1 MDDLRAR
8 LEQAL
13 AGTYTFERELGGG
26 GMSRT
31 YLVREKALDRRVV
44 VKVLA
49 PELLAGISVERFRR
63 EVLLAAQLQH
73 PHVVPVLTAGDTDG
87 LPWFTMPYVDGD
99 SLRQR
104 LTQGP
109 LGIGEIVGILRDVAR
124 ALAYAHSH
132 GVVHRDIKPDNVLLS
147 AGAATVTDFGIA
159 KAINAARGGEGP
171 GFRTELTIAGTSIG
185 TPTYMAPEQAAG
197 DPSTDHRADLYSF
210 GAMAYELLAGQPP
223 FHGRRP
229 TALLA
234 AHMAETPE
242 DVRTHRAD
250 CPPPLADLV
259 MRCLEKKPDD
269 RPQGATDIARVLETI
284 TSSGATAAAPAI
296 LAGGRTRF
304 MQAVSF
310 WAVGTLLVAVT
321 AWAATDVIGLPDWV
335 FPGALGV
342 MLAGLPVIVATWY
355 AQKVVHRA
363 YTATPTRTPGGS
375 HTAPALVPQG
385 TMATMAIKASPHL
398 SWRRTWMG
406 GGIAVGGFAA
416 LVIAFMVMRA
426 MGVGPFG
433 SLRGQGKFG
442 ANETIVVADFLSP
455 AGDSTLGGTAA
466 EALRTDLGQSR
477 ALRVL
482 TRANMR
488 EVLRLM
494 QRPSESRV
502 EFDLAREI
510 ATREGAKAVLDG
522 SIEKLGQSYVIS
534 ARLVGSLDGSELATF
549 RGTAKGEDELL
560 EALGQLSREVR
571 DKAGESL
578 RAIRASMDL
587 ERVTTPSLAALRKY
601 VEGSVTAD
609 ERGDSD
615 RGLAL
620 LQEAVEIDTA
630 FAMAWRKMAVLLGN
644 EGRERSRAL
653 DAIAQAYRHR
663 DRLSELERLSTEAY
677 FYTRGPQPDQAKALA
692 AYEQVM
698 ALDSLSTSAINNAG
712 VIYTDQR
719 EYAKAAA
726 MYDRVT
732 KLPRTF
738 GGAFT
743 NLQRVQ
749 SFLGDTGGVRAT
761 AVAFR
766 ERFPESGDIWEGDA
780 YALWAQRDLA
790 GMDTLTRN
798 VLARARTL
806 RQTVRAADA
815 RGFLLT
821 LKGRPSD
828 ALVFHTR
835 RADADLRSAP
845 SAVNRFSFAI
855 DTAWALLVPLE
866 RTADA
871 RAALA
876 RGMQRVPLSAIEPA
890 ERPWNELARLAVE
903 LRDPALAQQ
912 ALDGFVRDQAAATPD
927 PEGRTAFFRATAAF
941 AGGRHDEAIAQM
953 QLADTRRMASRRYP
967 MVLIGRAHDLAGRAD
982 SAIVWLE
989 RFVSTPDP
997 DMTWSA
1003 LYEAGSYKRLG
1014 ELYEAKGDAAKA
1026 VANYERF
1033 LDLWKDAEPAL
1044 QPKVR
1049 EVRAR
1054 LDRLRPAR

>member
-13 AGTYTFERELGGG
+13 AGTFTFERELGGG

-104 LTQGP
+104 LAQDP
-109 LGIGEIVGILRDVAR
+109 MGISEIVGILRDVAR

-132 GVVHRDIKPDNVLLS
+132 GVVHRDIKPDNVLVS

-159 KAINAARGGEGP
+159 KAINAARGGDGT

-234 AHMAETPE
+234 AHMAEAPE
-242 DVRTHRAD
+242 DVRVHRAD
-250 CPPPLADLV
+250 CPAPLADLV

-269 RPQGATDIARVLETI
+269 RPQAATDIARVLETI

-304 MQAVSF
+304 VQAVSL

-363 YTATPTRTPGGS
+363 YTAAPTKTPGGT
-375 HTAPALVPQG
+375 HTAAPATPQG

-406 GGIAVGGFAA
+406 GGIAVGSFAA

-442 ANETIVVADFLSP
+442 VNETIVVADFLSP

-522 SIEKLGQSYVIS
+522 SIEKLGQSYVVS
-534 ARLVGSLDGSELATF
+534 ARLVASLDGGELATF
-549 RGTAKGEDELL
+549 RETARGEDELL
-560 EALGQLSREVR
+560 EALGRITRSVR

-578 RAIRASMDL
+578 RAIRRSSEL
-587 ERVTTPSLAALRKY
+587 ERVTTPSLPALRKY
-601 VEGSVTAD
+601 VEGSLTAD
-609 ERGDSD
+609 ERGESD
-615 RGLAL
+615 RGVAL

-644 EGRERSRAL
+644 EGRERTRAL
-653 DAIAQAYRHR
+653 AAITRAYEHR
-663 DRLSELERLSTEAY
+663 DRLSEVERLSTEAY
-677 FYTRGPQPDQAKALA
+677 YFTRGPRPDQAKALA
-692 AYEQVM
+692 AYEQVI
-698 ALDSLSTSAINNAG
+698 ALDSLSTSALNNAA
-712 VIYTDQR
+712 VILTDQR
-719 EYAKAAA
+719 KFAEAAVL
-726 MYDRVT
+726 YEKVT
-732 KLPRTF
+732 KLPRSF

-749 SFLGDTGGVRAT
+749 SFLGDTAGVRVTRDAYR
-761 AVAFR
+761 AR
-766 ERFPESGDIWEGDA
+766 YPESADVWEGEA
-780 YALWAQRDLA
+780 YTFWAQRDFDRLDSLA
-790 GMDTLTRN
+790 RA
-798 VLARARTL
+798 VSARARTR
-806 RQTVRAADA
+806 RQASTSNGGLASLEQMRGRPASALAWSTRAAQA
-815 RGFLLT
+815 EL
-821 LKGRPSD
+821 
-828 ALVFHTR
+828 
-835 RADADLRSAP
+835 RADP
-845 SAVNRFSFAI
+845 SPLNRFFVAI
-855 DTAWALLVPLE
+855 DTAHLLATTLE
-866 RTADA
+866 QPAEA
-871 RAALA
+871 RAAIA
-876 RGMQRVPLSAIEPA
+876 RGMQRVPIASIPPA
-890 ERPWNELARLAVE
+890 ERPWRELSRLAAE
-903 LRDPALAQQ
+903 IGDPALAQQ
-912 ALDGFVRDQAAATPD
+912 ALDGFVRDQAQSFPD
-927 PEGRTAFFRATAAF
+927 PEGRTAFHRSMLAF
-941 AGGRHDEAIAQM
+941 AAGRYDDAITEIRA
-953 QLADTRRMASRRYP
+953 ADASRMVALRLP
-967 MVLIGRAHDLAGRAD
+967 MILQARAHDLAERPD
-982 SAIVWLE
+982 SAILWFE
-989 RFVSTPDP
+989 RFLATPEP
-997 DMTWSA
+997 DLEFSA
-1003 LYEAGSYKRLG
+1003 LYQAGAYKRLG
-1014 ELYEAKGDAAKA
+1014 ELYEATGETAKA
-1026 VANYERF
+1026 IANYERF
-1033 LDLWKDAEPAL
+1033 VDLWRDAEPAL

-1049 EVRAR
+1049 EVRSR
-1054 LDRLRPAR
+1054 LERLRPAR